1 MGTVLMAKGTQIFL
15 LFPPWKLLRR
25 FLLVTIILLLGT
37 VYSGMTLLTQYF
49 DTSPEWLLGILFS
62 VGIMF
67 CFFNFKVSQGSLLC
81 AKILKYYALF
91 LALIC
96 LPSFMILE
104 GSGYHIAT
112 VTNIAFML
120 LSFYLIKGKKYQG
133 LIKYQY
139 NFFKDIKDARA
150 AVEKEM
156 AKGNRRKKK

>member
-1 MGTVLMAKGTQIFL
+1 VSNSDEIFL
-15 LFPPWKLLRR
+15 LFLPWNLLRR

-62 VGIMF
+62 VGIAF
-67 CFFNFKVSQGSLLC
+67 CLVNFKAIQGSFLC

-96 LPSFMILE
+96 LPSFIILQ

-112 VTNIAFML
+112 ITNIAFML
-120 LSFYLIKGKKYQG
+120 LSFYLIKGNKYQS

-139 NFFKDIKDARA
+139 NFFKDIKDART

-156 AKGNRRKKK
+156 AKGNKKKKK

>member
-1 MGTVLMAKGTQIFL
+1 MFKNDEVFL
-15 LFPPWKLLRR
+15 LFAPWKLLRR

-37 VYSGMTLLTQYF
+37 VFSGMTLLTQYF
-49 DTSPEWLLGILFS
+49 NTSPEWLLGILFS

-67 CFFNFKVSQGSLLC
+67 CFINFKVSQGSFLC
-81 AKILKYYALF
+81 ANILKYYALF

-96 LPSFMILE
+96 LPSFIILE
-104 GSGYHIAT
+104 GNGYHIAT

-120 LSFYLIKGKKYQG
+120 LSFYLIKGNKYQG

-156 AKGNRRKKK
+156 AKGNKRKKK

>member
-1 MGTVLMAKGTQIFL
+1 VFKNDEVFL

-25 FLLVTIILLLGT
+25 FLLVTVILLMGT

-67 CFFNFKVSQGSLLC
+67 CLLNFKVSQGSFLC

-96 LPSFMILE
+96 LPSFIILE
-104 GSGYHIAT
+104 GSSYHIAT

>member
-1 MGTVLMAKGTQIFL
+1 MFKNDEVFL

-49 DTSPEWLLGILFS
+49 NTSPAWLLGILFS

-67 CFFNFKVSQGSLLC
+67 CFINFKVSQGSFLC

-96 LPSFMILE
+96 LPSFIILE
-104 GSGYHIAT
+104 GSSYHIAT

-120 LSFYLIKGKKYQG
+120 LSFYLIRGKKYQG

-139 NFFKDIKDARA
+139 IFFKDIKDARA

-156 AKGNRRKKK
+156 AKGNKRKKK

>member
-1 MGTVLMAKGTQIFL
+1 MSNNDEVFL

-25 FLLVTIILLLGT
+25 FLFVTIILLLGT

-62 VGIMF
+62 VGIAF
-67 CFFNFKVSQGSLLC
+67 CLVNFKVSQGSFYC

-96 LPSFMILE
+96 IPSFIILE
-104 GSGYHIAT
+104 GNGYHIAT
-112 VTNIAFML
+112 VTNIVFML
-120 LSFYLIKGKKYQG
+120 LSFYLIRGKKYQG

-139 NFFKDIKDARA
+139 DFFKDIKDARA

-156 AKGNRRKKK
+156 AKGSRKRK

>member
-1 MGTVLMAKGTQIFL
+1 MFKNEEVFL
-15 LFPPWKLLRR
+15 LFPSWKLLRR
-25 FLLVTIILLLGT
+25 FLLVTVILLIGT

-67 CFFNFKVSQGSLLC
+67 CLLNFKVSQGSFLC
-81 AKILKYYALF
+81 AKLLKYYALF

-96 LPSFMILE
+96 LLSFIILE
-104 GSGYHIAT
+104 GNGYHIAT

-120 LSFYLIKGKKYQG
+120 LSFYLIKGNKYQG

-150 AVEKEM
+150 AVEKEI
-156 AKGNRRKKK
+156 AKGNKRKKK

>member
-1 MGTVLMAKGTQIFL
+1 MFKNEEVFL

-25 FLLVTIILLLGT
+25 FLLVTVILLIGT

-67 CFFNFKVSQGSLLC
+67 CLLNFKVSQGSFLC

-96 LPSFMILE
+96 LLSFIILE
-104 GSGYHIAT
+104 GNGYHIAT

-120 LSFYLIKGKKYQG
+120 LSFYLIKGNKYQG

-150 AVEKEM
+150 AVEKEI
-156 AKGNRRKKK
+156 AKGNKRKKK

>member
-1 MGTVLMAKGTQIFL
+1 MFKNEEVFL

-25 FLLVTIILLLGT
+25 FLLVTIILLIGT

-67 CFFNFKVSQGSLLC
+67 CLLNFKVSQGSFLC

-96 LPSFMILE
+96 LPSFIILE
-104 GSGYHIAT
+104 GNGYHIAT

-150 AVEKEM
+150 AVEKEI
-156 AKGNRRKKK
+156 AKGNKRKKK

>member
-1 MGTVLMAKGTQIFL
+1 MFKNEEVFL

-25 FLLVTIILLLGT
+25 FLLVTVILLMGT

-67 CFFNFKVSQGSLLC
+67 CLLNFKVSQGSFLC

-96 LPSFMILE
+96 LPSFIILE
-104 GSGYHIAT
+104 GSSYHIAT

>member
-1 MGTVLMAKGTQIFL
+1 MSNSDEIFL
-15 LFPPWKLLRR
+15 LFLPWNLLRR

-62 VGIMF
+62 VGIAF
-67 CFFNFKVSQGSLLC
+67 CLVNFKAIQGSFLC

-96 LPSFMILE
+96 LPSFIILQ

-112 VTNIAFML
+112 ITNIAFML
-120 LSFYLIKGKKYQG
+120 LSFYLIKGNKYQS

-139 NFFKDIKDARA
+139 NFFKEIKDART

-156 AKGNRRKKK
+156 AKGNKKKKK

>member
-1 MGTVLMAKGTQIFL
+1 MFKNEEVFL

-25 FLLVTIILLLGT
+25 FLLVTVILLIGT

-67 CFFNFKVSQGSLLC
+67 CLLNFKVSQGSFLC
-81 AKILKYYALF
+81 AKLLKYYALF

-96 LPSFMILE
+96 LPSFIILE
-104 GSGYHIAT
+104 GNGYHIAT

-120 LSFYLIKGKKYQG
+120 LSFYLIKENKYQG

-150 AVEKEM
+150 AVEKEI
-156 AKGNRRKKK
+156 AKGNKRKKK

>member
-1 MGTVLMAKGTQIFL
+1 MAKGTEIFL

-49 DTSPEWLLGILFS
+49 DASPEWLLGILFS

-67 CFFNFKVSQGSLLC
+67 CLINFKVSQGSFLC
-81 AKILKYYALF
+81 ANILKYYAVF

-96 LPSFMILE
+96 LPSFIILE
-104 GSGYHIAT
+104 GSSYHIAT

-120 LSFYLIKGKKYQG
+120 LSFYLIKGNKYQG

-150 AVEKEM
+150 AVEKEI
-156 AKGNRRKKK
+156 AKGNKRKKK

>member
-1 MGTVLMAKGTQIFL
+1 MSNNDEVFL

-25 FLLVTIILLLGT
+25 FLLVTVILLMGT

-67 CFFNFKVSQGSLLC
+67 CLLNFKVSQGSFLC

-96 LPSFMILE
+96 LPSFIILE
-104 GSGYHIAT
+104 GSSYHIAT

-120 LSFYLIKGKKYQG
+120 LSFYLIKGNKYQG

-156 AKGNRRKKK
+156 AKGNKKKKK

>member
-1 MGTVLMAKGTQIFL
+1 MSNSDEIFL
-15 LFPPWKLLRR
+15 LFLPWNLLRR

-62 VGIMF
+62 VGIAF
-67 CFFNFKVSQGSLLC
+67 CLVNFKAIQGSFLC

-96 LPSFMILE
+96 LPSFIILQ

-112 VTNIAFML
+112 ITNIAFML
-120 LSFYLIKGKKYQG
+120 LSFYLIKGNKYQS

-139 NFFKDIKDARA
+139 NFFKDIKDART

-156 AKGNRRKKK
+156 AKGNKKKKK